1 MFLSNSWKKLNVMN
15 VANLQPIDAQDAKT
29 NGTVREIVKSD
40 NGRDTNNFVI
50 SSFQINKK
58 MLRKQKKSKT
68 NRSKA
73 NSRPVHR
80 KKQQLRRRNH

>member
-1 MFLSNSWKKLNVMN
+1 MFSSNSWKRLNVLN

-68 NRSKA
+68 NRSKV
-73 NSRPVHR
+73 NNRLVHR
-80 KKQQLRRRNH
+80 KKQQLRRKNH

>member
-1 MFLSNSWKKLNVMN
+1 MFSSNSWKKLNVLN
-15 VANLQPIDAQDAKT
+15 VANLQPIDAQDAKI

-58 MLRKQKKSKT
+58 MLRKQRKSRT
-68 NRSKA
+68 DRSKV
-73 NSRPVHR
+73 NNRLVHR
-80 KKQQLRRRNH
+80 KKQQLRRKNH